1 MLDVTRTVTVGRDF
15 GTFLDAVFQQAGMG
29 HYTNEA
35 VAQVISLVVILVNV
49 LGLVVA
55 IALAVPRLRTHRI
68 AFWIPLVAGVAC
80 LVLTLGLSLGAAI
93 ADPAFTAK
101 LTSSS

>member
-1 MLDVTRTVTVGRDF
+1 VTRTVTVGRDF
-15 GTFLDAVFQQAGMG
+15 GAFLDTVFQQSGLG
-29 HYTNEA
+29 DYTDES
-35 VAQVISLVVILVNV
+35 VAQVIGWVVILVNV

-68 AFWIPLVAGVAC
+68 AFWVPLMVGVVC
-80 LVLTLGLSLGAAI
+80 LLLTVGLSLGAAI

-101 LTSSS
+101 LTAG